1 MTQVYAEAAT
11 NVLEERERERD
22 TVSASYSTY
31 LEISLQTWPPTQKH
45 SLSWKSETTSDLS
58 PPHVVHT

>member
-11 NVLEERERERD
+11 NVLEERERD

-31 LEISLQTWPPTQKH
+31 LEISLQTWPPTHKY
-45 SLSWKSETTSDLS
+45 SLSWKSKTTSDLS